1 MKTETKTYF
10 ETKTEFEKTHFKV
23 ISPFTYVQI
32 INGKPV
38 QRSKTELLQVYDNL
52 WCTKTKIKKN
62 NDDDSETQEKKT
74 HNFVKEWIAD
84 PSIRTYKTIVFEPC
98 KKVSVDEYNLWDG
111 WKASKLSETTLNF
124 ENSHMYKHMKYLFG
138 ELFEYTLDVLAHIIQ
153 TGDKIDVCHILC
165 SVPGVGKDL
174 FLNYFGLNI
183 LGSDYYLNEDHLEM
197 MIGGNF
203 NEDISRKVLIVLNE
217 SKRAKTDDIIEAIKN
232 AITREYNSIRIKN
245 EKTRHEKNNITWMS
259 LTNNFDSFKIEIG
272 DRRFLANKVPSTHKG
287 DTNYFKLI
295 VEEITSKKYDRAFY
309 DYLNNRIIKT
319 KHFQNERPSTS
330 YYRDLQERN
339 IPISAQFLVNIMQ
352 EEIDEL
358 EVLKIPAKSF
368 YDRYILFL
376 KQNGYEFKH
385 TMTKFG
391 LEMKQYAVVQK
402 FNTKKC
408 IMYTVN
414 IKDLEAY
421 LKEEKFY
428 NANDNDTIDSSPNV
442 KVYMNPD
449 DKSSY
454 VRAEE
459 YNELK
464 MKYIKLEEEISI
476 LKESNGS
483 SILKKVTYE
492 YDTETI
498 DESGDIPPAFK
509 SNMFA
514 NNIERVTVECKKPKK
529 TVKVVKAPEFPRQIK
544 KKRTKA
550 LETSDEPVNGSL
562 AIDDVNEIMID
573 FNTF

>member
-1 MKTETKTYF
+1 MKTNTKTYF
-10 ETKTEFEKTHFKV
+10 EMKSEFEKTHFKV
-23 ISPFTYVQI
+23 ISPFTYIQV
-32 INGKPV
+32 INDKPI

-52 WCTKTKIKKN
+52 WCSKTKVKKN
-62 NDDDSETQEKKT
+62 SENSETQEKKT
-74 HNFVKEWIAD
+74 VNFVKEWITD
-84 PSIRTYKTIVFEPC
+84 PNIRTYKSLVFEPC
-98 KKVSVDEYNLWDG
+98 KKVSDDEYNLWNG
-111 WKASKLSETTLNF
+111 WKASKLQESSLNF
-124 ENSHMYKHMKYLFG
+124 ENSFMHNHIKYLFG
-138 ELFEYTLDVLAHIIQ
+138 ELFEYTMDVLAHIIQ

-197 MIGGNF
+197 MIGGSF

-259 LTNNFDSFKIEIG
+259 LTNNFDSFKIEHG
-272 DRRFLANKVPSTHKG
+272 DRRFLANKIPNTYKG
-287 DTNYFKLI
+287 DTTYFKNL
-295 VEEITSKKYDRAFY
+295 VEEIERKTFDRAFY
-309 DYLNNRIIKT
+309 NFLNNRKIKI

-330 YYRDLQERN
+330 YYKDLQERN

-358 EVLKIPAKSF
+358 DVLKMPAKSF

-391 LEMKQYAVVQK
+391 LEMKQYSVVEK

-408 IMYTVN
+408 IMYTIN
-414 IKDLEAY
+414 IKALEAF
-421 LKEEKFY
+421 LSKEKYY
-428 NANDNDTIDSSPNV
+428 NSSDAQVVDATPNAKLYIDPAD
-442 KVYMNPD
+442 KV
-449 DKSSY
+449 SY

-464 MKYIKLEEEISI
+464 MKLLKLEEEMSI
-476 LKESNGS
+476 LKQVET
-483 SILKKVTYE
+483 KP
-492 YDTETI
+492 DTVVI
-498 DESGDIPPAFK
+498 DE
-509 SNMFA
+509 
-514 NNIERVTVECKKPKK
+514 VTVETKPDTEVRNEATFVELKKSKK
-529 TVKVVKAPEFPRQIK
+529 SKKIVKVSKTRPDFPVKVDPKHNTSK
-544 KKRTKA
+544 KLKFKSKQ
-550 LETSDEPVNGSL
+550 E
-562 AIDDVNEIMID
+562 
-573 FNTF
+573 NTDYEEEDIIELDLQSWF